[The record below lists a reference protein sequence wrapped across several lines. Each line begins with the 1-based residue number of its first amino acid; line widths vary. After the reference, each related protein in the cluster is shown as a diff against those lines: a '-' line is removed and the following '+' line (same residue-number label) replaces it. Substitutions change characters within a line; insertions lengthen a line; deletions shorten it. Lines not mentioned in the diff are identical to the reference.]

1 MSDAKKSF
9 LTGDSAESVPSL
21 HEWLA
26 LMNERTSRQAVELAD
41 GREIGYAGLLLQP
54 LGRFLR
60 VGLREGRL
68 LQGFAGF
75 RAAWIAALQLMLL
88 NMKIWHLQQH
98 REARESWGEQ
108 VRP

>member
-1 MSDAKKSF
+1 MSESRKAI
-9 LTGDSAESVPSL
+9 LAGESAESVPSL

-26 LMNERTSRQAVELAD
+26 LMNERTSRQALELAE
-41 GREIGYAGLLLQP
+41 GPEIGFTDLVLHP

-60 VGLREGRL
+60 IGLLEGRL
-68 LQGFAGF
+68 LQGFDGF

-98 REARESWGEQ
+98 HEERERWGEQ